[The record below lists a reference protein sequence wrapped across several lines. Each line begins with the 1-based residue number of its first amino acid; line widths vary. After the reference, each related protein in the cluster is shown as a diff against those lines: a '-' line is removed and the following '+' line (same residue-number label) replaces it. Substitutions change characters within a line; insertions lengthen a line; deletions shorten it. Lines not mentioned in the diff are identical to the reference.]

1 MCRSKLVFKKNET
14 STTASLTRFSTMN
27 HSKVNIE
34 VLINSVAANAL
45 LDTGFSLSDLSYEF
59 RKMLKLKN
67 LDKSRCSVG
76 LAIIGYTSKGVG
88 KCIANVKLY
97 NQNYDQVLFIVLKG
111 LLTNMILGQDFMDKY

>member
-1 MCRSKLVFKKNET
+1 MCRSKQVFKKNET
-14 STTASLTRFSTMN
+14 NTTALLTRFSTMS

-34 VLINSVAANAL
+34 VLTNIVAANAL

-59 RKMLKLKN
+59 RKMLKLD
-67 LDKSRCSVG
+67 LDKSHCSVG
-76 LAIIGYTSKGVG
+76 LAINGYTSKGVG